1 MTQAPGWTFSKI
13 KEFDT
18 CPRKYEGTYVTK
30 EVPYTETEATIYG
43 TELHKAAED
52 YIGEGTPLNSK
63 FAWLQATLDRLNAI
77 PGDKYCELELAIK
90 RVDGQLVACGFKDKD
105 YWMRGIAD
113 LAIVNG
119 PVGHVVDYKSGKSS
133 RYSDTRQLALMAA
146 GMFLRF
152 PTLETVKGALLFVV
166 AGQIVKASYTRENAL
181 SIFAELNGLLA
192 MRERAYELGVFNPK
206 PNGLCRKYCGVTRC
220 EHNGGG

>member
-77 PGDKYCELELAIK
+77 PGDK
-90 RVDGQLVACGFKDKD
+90 
-105 YWMRGIAD
+105 
-113 LAIVNG
+113 
-119 PVGHVVDYKSGKSS
+119 
-133 RYSDTRQLALMAA
+133 
-146 GMFLRF
+146 
-152 PTLETVKGALLFVV
+152 
-166 AGQIVKASYTRENAL
+166 
-181 SIFAELNGLLA
+181 
-192 MRERAYELGVFNPK
+192 
-206 PNGLCRKYCGVTRC
+206 
-220 EHNGGG
+220 